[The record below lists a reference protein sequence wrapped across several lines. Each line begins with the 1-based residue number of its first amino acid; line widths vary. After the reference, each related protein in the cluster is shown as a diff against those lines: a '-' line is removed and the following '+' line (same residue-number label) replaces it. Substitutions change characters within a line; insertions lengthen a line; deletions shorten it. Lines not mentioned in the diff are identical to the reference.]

1 MRHWDESVGEVAPPT
16 MRGLFGTYL
25 LLAKVTGLFCSAVFS
40 YYFSRTP
47 LWRVP
52 MTIMIFPSI
61 LLVLLSHWFILES
74 PRWELKRYPTGSEGK
89 SIIKKLRG
97 YRNDAEI
104 QKEVDMY
111 LYALSKHHTNFGSA
125 HSWSAIRGVVNIPE
139 LGWFVVLLCALHSIR
154 QLCGAY
160 VLYTYSTY
168 ILENH
173 TCIFANTTDALY
185 DIHYDDIISP
195 QILTILFFFSILVSS
210 LTSVYF
216 VSILGRRTLLLISM
230 LGMIISATIIT
241 FSFLHYIPYYSI
253 PICLIFYG
261 FCFKIGLGPILWLLI
276 AEAFE
281 SKYVSTMTMI
291 SYLINYS
298 VFFLLILFFPLA
310 NHYFKNYIFLLNIL
324 CLFIGI
330 IITYFFLPET
340 QGRTLEEIRELLS
353 LDDADFQKAVM
364 VLEAVEIDDFTA

>member
-1 MRHWDESVGEVAPPT
+1 MDSGWIHTVASSLVSATSRTLSETLSGPPSSVTTVSVSSLLLLGGIMSVFALGAVLGIAFTGTIAHKHGRRSALRVISWVFLLGAVLCAFSWDNLFVFGTGRLLSGYASGASMIIVPLYLGEVAPPT

-154 QLCGAY
+154 QLCG
-160 VLYTYSTY
+160 
-168 ILENH
+168 
-173 TCIFANTTDALY
+173 
-185 DIHYDDIISP
+185 
-195 QILTILFFFSILVSS
+195 
-210 LTSVYF
+210 
-216 VSILGRRTLLLISM
+216 
-230 LGMIISATIIT
+230 
-241 FSFLHYIPYYSI
+241 
-253 PICLIFYG
+253 
-261 FCFKIGLGPILWLLI
+261 
-276 AEAFE
+276 
-281 SKYVSTMTMI
+281 
-291 SYLINYS
+291 
-298 VFFLLILFFPLA
+298 
-310 NHYFKNYIFLLNIL
+310 
-324 CLFIGI
+324 
-330 IITYFFLPET
+330 
-340 QGRTLEEIRELLS
+340 
-353 LDDADFQKAVM
+353 
-364 VLEAVEIDDFTA
+364 